1 MQTLSELFTATPTL
15 DAQGLLDAYN
25 AQPDIIGVISVND
38 AFNHDAQY
46 NVDEILQTCLDDA
59 AQPGA
64 LKSVV
69 KRFQKIIN
77 GLLPTINIGDAT
89 TQGAL
94 GVIVGANIGYTQAM
108 RDAVELM
115 ATQSK
120 PSVTLA
126 QCKAIV
132 TPATS
137 QLCVHP
143 SGMDYAV
150 SASSKDLFS
159 FVTVLTDECTGVDV
173 SIRWREDGAQPWKV
187 FSSPIRLQGGSA
199 GESLSQVIA
208 RPKGIKDARHFEF
221 SFKGQYTGQVSTVNV
236 NVSQ

>member
-1 MQTLSELFTATPTL
+1 MQTISELFTATPTL
-15 DAQGLLDAYN
+15 DAQSLLDAYN
-25 AQPDIIGVISVND
+25 AQPDIIGVISIND
-38 AFNHDAQY
+38 AFNHDTQY
-46 NVDEILQTCLDDA
+46 NVDEILQACMDDTE
-59 AQPGA
+59 QPDS

-108 RDAVELM
+108 RDAVELI

-120 PSVTLA
+120 PGVTLA

-132 TPATS
+132 TPATLE
-137 QLCVHP
+137 LCVHP

-159 FVTVLTDECTGVDV
+159 FVTVLTDDCTGIDV
-173 SIRWREDGAQPWKV
+173 SIRWREDGTQPWKV
-187 FSSPIRLQGGSA
+187 FSSPIRLQGGYS

-208 RPKGIKDARHFEF
+208 RPRGINSAKHFEF
-221 SFKGQYTGQVSTVNV
+221 SFTGQYAGQVSTVNV
-236 NVSQ
+236 TVSQ